1 MKTFFLVL
9 SLGLMLS
16 GCSTNG
22 PNPNELQFQRAQAA
36 CAQVD
41 PRGSADVGS
50 CAARMQAVL
59 SSSSQ

>member
-1 MKTFFLVL
+1 MKTLYLVL
-9 SLGLMLS
+9 SLGLTLS

-22 PNPNELQFQRAQAA
+22 PNPNEIQFQRAQAA

-41 PRGSADVGS
+41 PRGPADVGA

-59 SSSSQ
+59 STSTQ